1 MAVAFLFEAK
11 GAGGAE
17 YDEVMRGIGR
27 GELDSP
33 EPEGIISHIAGPTAG
48 GYRVVDVWESE
59 EHAGRFYGSPDFQKA
74 VGVLPPMQPES
85 WKLHRLESYK
95 AVRSSD

>member
-11 GAGGAE
+11 GADATQ

-27 GELDSP
+27 GELNAP
-33 EPEGIISHIAGPTAG
+33 EPEGIISHIAGPTSDG
-48 GYRVVDVWESE
+48 WRVVDVWESE
-59 EHAGRFYGSPDFQKA
+59 EHAGRFYGSSKFQEA
-74 VGVLPPMQPES
+74 AAALPAMEQDS

-95 AVRSSD
+95 AVRSSG